1 MKRNAPKCLISAAL
15 ALAIITLPSLP
26 STVFAATDDLESRQE
41 ELNQRKESLEQQSQE
56 LDDKLRDVRSKKEEK
71 EEYKKTLEEKIS
83 VVQEQISVASQRI
96 EQLDDEINEASAK
109 ISDKQTEIESSYDLL
124 KKRLC
129 NIYMAGETSTLDIIL
144 GSKSMRDFLDK
155 AEMLHLIAQHD
166 KKLIDDL
173 DSQVKD
179 IQQQR
184 DEISL
189 KREEVANEKTTL
201 DAKKAELSD
210 LKAENDR
217 IILDLQ
223 EDEKQTQE
231 QRQSVQNEMDRYME
245 EFMEWQK
252 EYEESL
258 ISSEPEPEPS
268 TAPHD
273 TPSKPSGGGNTGNS
287 SGGGTSS
294 KPGGGNTGTSSGGGT
309 SSKPDGGGSQ
319 PSGGLYGWPVPG
331 FYTISSYY
339 GNRPQYGYH
348 KGIDIAGP
356 NIFRATIVAVEDGVV
371 TKVNRTDEWGGGWGY
386 HVIIRHPDGNSTLYA
401 HCDQI
406 VNGLSVGQKVSRGQ
420 PIGYVGETGDAYG
433 VHLHFEVWKDSQYGQ
448 RVDPLPYLPH

>member
-1 MKRNAPKCLISAAL
+1 MKRNAPKCLIAAAL
-15 ALAIITLPSLP
+15 SLAIIALPSLP
-26 STVFAATDDLESRQE
+26 SAAYAADGELESRQE

-56 LDDKLRDVRSKKEEK
+56 LDEKLRDVRSQKEEK
-71 EEYKKTLEEKIS
+71 EEYKKTLEENTS

-96 EQLDDEINEASAK
+96 EQLDNEINEASAK
-109 ISDKQTEIESSYDLL
+109 ISGKQTEIEGSYDLL

-144 GSKSMRDFLDK
+144 GAKSMRDFLDK
-155 AEMLHLIAQHD
+155 AEMLRLITQHD
-166 KKLIDDL
+166 KELIDNL

-184 DEISL
+184 DEIAQ
-189 KREEVANEKTTL
+189 KREEVANEKTAL

-223 EDEKQTQE
+223 EDEQATQE
-231 QRQSVQNEMDRYME
+231 QRQSVQEEMDRYME

-268 TAPHD
+268 SEPDD
-273 TPSKPSGGGNTGNS
+273 TPSQPSGGGDTGNS
-287 SGGGTSS
+287 GGGDTSS
-294 KPGGGNTGTSSGGGT
+294 E
-309 SSKPDGGGSQ
+309 PDDGGSQ

-348 KGIDIAGP
+348 RGIDIAGA
-356 NIFRATIVAVEDGVV
+356 NIFRAPIVAAEDGVV
-371 TKVNRTDEWGGGWGY
+371 TKVNRTDEWGSGWGY

-406 VNGLSVGQKVSRGQ
+406 VNGLSVGQTVSRGQ
-420 PIGYVGETGDAYG
+420 QIAYVGETGDAYG
-433 VHLHFEVWKDSQYGQ
+433 VHLHFEVWKDSQYSQ